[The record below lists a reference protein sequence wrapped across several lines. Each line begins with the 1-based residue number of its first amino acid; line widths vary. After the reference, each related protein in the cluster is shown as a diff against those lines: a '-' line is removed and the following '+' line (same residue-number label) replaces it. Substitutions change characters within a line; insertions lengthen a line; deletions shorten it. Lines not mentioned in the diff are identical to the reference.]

1 MTERELI
8 TMLLGLGIL
17 VYYSIEYRRK
27 AHLAELRLP
36 LLAFAFIIL
45 GWLADVFDNG
55 SMNAMRFAENFLYL
69 CSAITFAFWTRKL
82 KRGESKW
89 IG

>member
-8 TMLLGLGIL
+8 TLLLGLGIL
-17 VYYSIEYRRK
+17 AYFSLQHRRQ

-36 LLAFAFIIL
+36 LLAFAFITL
-45 GWLADVFDNG
+45 GWVMDVFDNG
-55 SMNAMRFAENFLYL
+55 DMNFMRFVENFFYL
-69 CSAITFAFWTRKL
+69 CSAITFTVWTRRL